1 MFRQEKPTQRRCF
14 GVLYLQIASRLAE
27 YVGESDLETR
37 DIRVIINPAAA
48 KGKAEKA
55 LPRIVKLLK
64 HHRLSFDIVKTER
77 PWHAAE
83 AAEEAARLGYGIVA
97 AAGGDGTCN
106 EVANGIMNYGKQ
118 GTNSPE
124 KMQTALA
131 VLPIGRGNDFAYS
144 AGIPRTLEG
153 AVALLAEGG
162 SRPCDVGQVTGGDY
176 PEGRY
181 FINGLGIGFE
191 PLVNLTASQYPRLSG
206 MLSYI
211 AAVGKIMMNYPE
223 AIPVILREEGHETR
237 VQTQQISIC
246 NGRRMGGAFL
256 LGPDALI
263 DDGQLDLCY
272 VNRPVAGGTILY
284 LVTRFFRGTQKSH
297 SAISSGLIGSMEIVT
312 EHGEKT
318 LICHIDGE
326 MISTGTDLL
335 QVHVFSRVL
344 RVISRTE

>member
-1 MFRQEKPTQRRCF
+1 
-14 GVLYLQIASRLAE
+14 
-27 YVGESDLETR
+27 LEIT
-37 DIRVIINPAAA
+37 DIRIIINPAAA
-48 KGKAEKA
+48 KGRAEDA
-55 LPRIVKLLK
+55 LPRIVRLLK
-64 HHRLSFDIVKTER
+64 HHQLSFDVVKTER

-83 AAEEAARLGYGIVA
+83 AAEEAANLGYGIVA

-106 EVANGIMNYGKQ
+106 EVANGIMNSRKQ
-118 GTNSPE
+118 TASSFDTL
-124 KMQTALA
+124 QTALA

-153 AVALLAEGG
+153 AVALLAEGRT
-162 SRPCDVGQVTGGDY
+162 RPCDVGRVIGGDY
-176 PEGRY
+176 PDGRY

-206 MLSYI
+206 MLSYM

-223 AIPVILREEGHETR
+223 AISVILREDGQETR
-237 VQTQQISIC
+237 VRTQQISIC

-297 SAISSGLIGSMEIVT
+297 SSISSGLIESMEIVT
-312 EHGEKT
+312 ESGDET

-326 MISTGTDLL
+326 MVSTGTDML
-335 QVHVFSRVL
+335 QVHVYPRVL
-344 RVISRTE
+344 PVISQPE